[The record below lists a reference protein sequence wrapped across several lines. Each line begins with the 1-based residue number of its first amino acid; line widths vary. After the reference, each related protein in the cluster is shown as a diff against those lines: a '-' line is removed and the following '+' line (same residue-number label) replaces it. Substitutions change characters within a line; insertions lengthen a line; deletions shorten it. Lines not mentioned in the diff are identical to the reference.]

1 MSAVQRER
9 RSQAPYC
16 SRYASAAALISG
28 VTYGVPS
35 AFWMRWPA
43 SKISFT
49 LAMANTGSRIRLR
62 RPSPRTCRNPL
73 VFHAVHAQYQADD
86 LDVRL
91 GLSFGMT
98 SRTAVPAVIT
108 SSTKRDLH
116 AVPQAACRPSCPP
129 IAMVLLLLAV
139 EGAADLHAM
148 GGRQRDGG
156 GHAQRDALV

>member
-49 LAMANTGSRIRLR
+49 LAMANREAEFGFDGLHRGRVGILG
-62 RPSPRTCRNPL
+62 L
-73 VFHAVHAQYQADD
+73 LHAVHAQYQADD

-91 GLSFGMT
+91 GLELRDDLAHSG
-98 SRTAVPAVIT
+98 AGGHHVVDEQ
-108 SSTKRDLH
+108 DLH
-116 AVPQAACRPSCPP
+116 AVRKLRADHHAAV
-129 IAMVLLLLAV
+129 AMVLLLLAV
-139 EGAADLHAM
+139 EGVADPSMPWADVSAM
-148 GGRQRDGG
+148 AVDTPSGMP
-156 GHAQRDALV
+156 L